1 MRKSAVFVLL
11 AGLAGCNTI
20 SDAGSRSI
28 PAVLEGTP
36 TGVLEFVN
44 TANEEYGV
52 ALNRCGEENQN
63 RAVNI
68 NGKNAMAAGP
78 GQQVRATLSTGCY
91 TAYVGPNRMSNQI
104 RTVPINLP
112 DATQSI
118 LRLYPDGRTEPMP
131 VEGASTTEG

>member
-1 MRKSAVFVLL
+1 MS
-11 AGLAGCNTI
+11 
-20 SDAGSRSI
+20 
-28 PAVLEGTP
+28 
-36 TGVLEFVN
+36 
-44 TANEEYGV
+44 
-52 ALNRCGEENQN
+52 LNRCGEENQN

-68 NGKNAMAAGP
+68 DGKNAMPAGP

-118 LRLYPDGRTEPMP
+118 LRIYSDGRTELVP
-131 VEGASTTEG
+131 VTETASTEG